1 MRSLWRPQEGWGVTN
16 DQDWQTPG
24 GAAPDAAASPWATPG
39 VSPSAAPP
47 GASATNGWNAQAAPG
62 AWTPPPKPG
71 LIALHPLSFGTII
84 GSSFRVMR
92 RNPAPTFGLSVLLN
106 GTVALILGV
115 VFAVFFVS
123 VFTRFESAAI
133 DDQADIAAGS
143 FGLFFLL
150 LIVPV
155 ALSIIASGILQGIL
169 SLEVSRATLGEKLRI
184 RGLWRLAKG
193 RIGTLILW
201 ALLTSAV
208 LIAFVLIAGVIII
221 GITAAMIAF
230 SPSESTAVLAGL
242 VGVLFV
248 FVIGLAVVV
257 LSVWLGTKTA
267 LTPSAIVLERLGL
280 FAAIARSWQLTRN
293 SFWRTFGIQV
303 LIAVVV
309 NVATSVITYPIQF
322 IGSIVITLIN
332 PTAEVDA
339 SVTALV
345 ILSVVSAVLSAVVGA
360 IGVVMLSSSLA
371 LIYID
376 MRMRKEGLDLELLQY
391 VEAKQNS
398 LPGVENPYARLA
410 GSRGTPTA
418 PTVTGSPW
426 A

>member
-1 MRSLWRPQEGWGVTN
+1 MTN
-16 DQDWQTPG
+16 DQGWQTPG
-24 GAAPDAAASPWATPG
+24 GTGPDAEASPWATP
-39 VSPSAAPP
+39 VAAPT
-47 GASATNGWNAQAAPG
+47 AANAATGWHQQAPPG

-71 LIALHPLSFGTII
+71 LIPLHPLSFGTIM

-106 GTVALILGV
+106 GTAALIFGV
-115 VFAVFFVS
+115 MFAVFFVS

-150 LIVPV
+150 LIFPV
-155 ALSIIASGILQGIL
+155 ALSIVASGILQGIL

-193 RIGTLILW
+193 RIGTLVLW
-201 ALLTSAV
+201 ALLTSGV
-208 LIAFVLIAGVIII
+208 LVAFVLIAGVIIV
-221 GITAAMIAF
+221 GITAAIIAF
-230 SPSESTAVLAGL
+230 SPSESSAAFAGL
-242 VGVLFV
+242 IGVLFV

-280 FAAIARSWQLTRN
+280 FAAIARSWRLTRN
-293 SFWRTFGIQV
+293 SFWRTFGVQV
-303 LIAVVV
+303 LIAVIV

-332 PTAEVDA
+332 PTGEGDA

-345 ILSVVSAVLSAVVGA
+345 ILSLVSGVLGAVVGA

-376 MRMRKEGLDLELLQY
+376 LRMRKEGLDLELLQY

-398 LPGVENPYARLA
+398 VPGVENPYARLVEA
-410 GSRGTPTA
+410 RSTTTA

>member
-1 MRSLWRPQEGWGVTN
+1 MATQEGCGVTN

-24 GAAPDAAASPWATPG
+24 AAAPDAAASPWVTPG
-39 VSPSAAPP
+39 ANPSAAPP
-47 GASATNGWNAQAAPG
+47 GASAPTGWNAQAAPG

-71 LIALHPLSFGTII
+71 LIPLHPLSFGTII

-106 GTVALILGV
+106 GTVALVLGV
-115 VFAVFFVS
+115 IFAIFFVS
-123 VFTRFESAAI
+123 VFTRLESAAI
-133 DDQADIAAGS
+133 DDQSDIAAGS

-150 LIVPV
+150 LLVPV

-193 RIGTLILW
+193 RIGTLVLW
-201 ALLTSAV
+201 AMVTSAV
-208 LIAFVLIAGVIII
+208 LVVFVLLAGVIII
-221 GITAAMIAF
+221 GVTAAIIAF
-230 SPSESTAVLAGL
+230 SPSESSAAVAGI

-248 FVIGLAVVV
+248 FVIGLAVTV

-293 SFWRTFGIQV
+293 SFWRTFGVQV
-303 LIAVVV
+303 LIAVIV
-309 NVATSVITYPIQF
+309 NVASSIITYPIQF

-332 PTAEVDA
+332 PTGESDA
-339 SVTALV
+339 SLIALV
-345 ILSVVSAVLSAVVGA
+345 ILSVVSAVLASVVGA

-391 VEAKQNS
+391 VEAKQS
-398 LPGVENPYARLA
+398 SVPGIENPYSRLVE
-410 GSRGTPTA
+410 SRTTTTTPT
-418 PTVTGSPW
+418 VIGSPW